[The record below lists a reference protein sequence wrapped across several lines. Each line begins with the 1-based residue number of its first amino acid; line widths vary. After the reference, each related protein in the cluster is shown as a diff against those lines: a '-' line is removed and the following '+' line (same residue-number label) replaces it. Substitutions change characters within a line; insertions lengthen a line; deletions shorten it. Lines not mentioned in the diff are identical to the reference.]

1 MQQPKR
7 LPSSKLLQ
15 DELKKRS
22 QRKAIELRGDF
33 LQQNAFIEDP
43 SKFILASCSR
53 RAGKTTALAYRFAKT
68 MDKNPNS
75 QCLYLALTRESA
87 KEILWNALIELN
99 LQHKLG
105 WQFRESNLEV
115 KAPNGASLIL
125 YGADQTNFI
134 NRLRG
139 RKYPGIAIDE
149 AQSFGPH
156 LEGLINDV
164 LVPAMV
170 DYEDAWLALT
180 GTPGP
185 VPLGYFYEAAANGK
199 YGYSVH
205 TWTLRENPTLKN
217 VDRFLAELMERQAWD
232 NNHPTYLR
240 EYCGRWVL
248 DVQALWIQYKEAKND
263 YDQLPPAKWT
273 YILGIDLGYKDADAL
288 AVLAWSETDANTY
301 LVEEIITPQ
310 QGITELVEQVNV
322 LIKKYD
328 IVKIVCDQGG
338 LGLKIAEEMR
348 RRHQI
353 PVVGAE
359 KQRKQEAV
367 KFLNDT
373 LNQGRFKA
381 KADSQFAQ
389 DSYLV
394 QIDYDKTTPDRIVV
408 KKNFHSDIIDA
419 VIYAFRESPAFTYQK
434 PIKKPKHGS
443 PEWADEEVSEMERAA
458 EEYFKNLEDAEKGY
472 SSEF

>member
-1 MQQPKR
+1 MSS
-7 LPSSKLLQ
+7 PSHKLLQ
-15 DELKKRS
+15 KELARRNL
-22 QRKAIELRGDF
+22 RKAIELRGDF
-33 LQQNAFIEDP
+33 PEQNAFIEDP

-68 MDKNPNS
+68 MSKNPNS

-99 LQHKLG
+99 QSHNLG
-105 WQFRESNLEV
+105 WTFKESNLEI
-115 KAPNGASLIL
+115 KAPNGAALIL

-170 DYEDAWLALT
+170 DYDDAWLALT

-185 VPLGYFYEAAANGK
+185 VPLGYFYEAASNGK

-205 TWTLRENPTLKN
+205 SWTLRENPTLRN
-217 VDRFLAELMERQAWD
+217 VDRFLADLMERQAWD
-232 NNHPTYLR
+232 ERNPTYLR
-240 EYCGRWVL
+240 EYCGKWVL
-248 DVQALWIQYKEAKND
+248 DVHALWVQYKESKNH
-263 YDQLPPAKWT
+263 YEQLPPAKYT
-273 YILGIDLGYKDADAL
+273 YIMGIDLGYKDADAL
-288 AVLAWSETDANTY
+288 AVLAYSDTDPNTY
-301 LVEEIITPQ
+301 LVEELITPQ
-310 QGITELVEQVNV
+310 QGITELVSQIEMLQR
-322 LIKKYD
+322 KYD
-328 IVKIVCDQGG
+328 IVKMVIDQGG
-338 LGLKIAEEMR
+338 LGLKVAEEIR

-359 KQRKQEAV
+359 KQRKQETV
-367 KFLNDT
+367 GFLNDH
-373 LNQGRFKA
+373 LRQGRFKA

-408 KKNFHSDIIDA
+408 KKNYHSDIIDA
-419 VIYAFRESPAFTYQK
+419 VLYAFKESPAFTYQK
-434 PIKKPKHGS
+434 PVERPKKGTPA
-443 PEWADEEVSEMERAA
+443 WAEEEVSDMERQA
-458 EEYFKNLEDAEKGY
+458 EEYFTALENAEKGFD
-472 SSEF
+472 SDGF

>member
-1 MQQPKR
+1 M
-7 LPSSKLLQ
+7 SKLSDKL
-15 DELKKRS
+15 LKAEISRRNL
-22 QRKAIELRGDF
+22 RKAIELRGDF
-33 LQQNAFIEDP
+33 PQQNAFIEDT

-53 RAGKTTALAYRFAKT
+53 RAGKTTALAYRFART
-68 MDKNPNS
+68 MAANPNS

-87 KEILWNALIELN
+87 KEILWNALIEMN
-99 LQHKLG
+99 HNHSLG
-105 WQFRESNLEV
+105 WNFKESNLEI

-170 DYEDAWLALT
+170 DYDDAWLALT

-185 VPLGYFYEAAANGK
+185 VPLGYFYEAASNGK

-205 TWTLRENPTLKN
+205 SWTLRENPTLRN
-217 VDRFLAELMERQAWD
+217 VDRFLADLMERQAWD
-232 NNHPTYLR
+232 SQNPTYLR

-248 DVQALWIQYKEAKND
+248 DVQALWVQYKEERND
-263 YDQLPPAKWT
+263 YDQLPPAKYT
-273 YILGIDLGYKDADAL
+273 YIMGIDLGYKDADAL
-288 AVLAWSETDANTY
+288 AVLAYSDTDPNTY
-301 LVEEIITPQ
+301 LVEELITPQ
-310 QGITELVEQVNV
+310 QGITELVSQIEMLQ
-322 LIKKYD
+322 KKYD
-328 IVKIVCDQGG
+328 IVKLIVDQGG
-338 LGLKIAEEMR
+338 LGLKVAEEIR

-353 PVVGAE
+353 PVIGAE
-359 KQRKQEAV
+359 KQRKQETV
-367 KFLNDT
+367 KFLNDH
-373 LNQGRFKA
+373 LRQSRFKA

-408 KKNFHSDIIDA
+408 KKNYHSDIIDA
-419 VIYAFRESPAFTYQK
+419 VLYAFKESPAYTYRK
-434 PIKKPKHGS
+434 PIEKPKKGTQ
-443 PEWADEEVSEMERAA
+443 AFYDEEVSDMERQA
-458 EEYFKNLEDAEKGY
+458 EEYFTALENAEKGFD
-472 SSEF
+472 SDGF

>member
-1 MQQPKR
+1 MSR
-7 LPSSKLLQ
+7 PSNSL
-15 DELKKRS
+15 LKKELARRAM
-22 QRKAIELRGDF
+22 RKAIELRGDF
-33 LQQNAFIEDP
+33 PQQNAFIEDK

-68 MDKNPNS
+68 MDKHPNS

-87 KEILWNALIELN
+87 KEILWNALIEMN
-99 LQHKLG
+99 EQHRLG
-105 WQFRESNLEV
+105 WTFKESNLEV
-115 KAPNGASLIL
+115 RAPNGASLIL

-185 VPLGYFYEAAANGK
+185 VPLGYFYEAASNGK

-205 TWTLRENPTLKN
+205 TWTLRENPTLRN
-217 VDRFLAELMERQAWD
+217 VDKFMAELMERQGWD
-232 NNHPTYLR
+232 SQNPTYLR

-248 DVQALWIQYKEAKND
+248 DVQALWIQYKEEKNH
-263 YDQLPPAKWT
+263 YETLPPAKYN

-288 AVLAWSETDANTY
+288 AVLAWSETDPNTY

-310 QGITELVEQVNV
+310 QGITELAQQIEELQ
-322 LIKKYD
+322 KKYD
-328 IVKIVCDQGG
+328 ISKMVIDQGG
-338 LGLKIAEEMR
+338 LGFKAAEELR

-353 PVVGAE
+353 PLIGAE
-359 KQRKQEAV
+359 KQRKQETV
-367 KFLNDT
+367 SFLNDH
-373 LNQGRFKA
+373 LRQGRFKA
-381 KADSQFAQ
+381 KSGSQFAQ

-408 KKNFHSDIIDA
+408 KKNYHSDIIDA
-419 VIYAFRESPAFTYQK
+419 VLYAFKESPAYTYRK
-434 PIKKPKHGS
+434 PVPKPAKGT
-443 PEWADEEVSEMERAA
+443 PAYYEEEVSDMERAA
-458 EEYFKNLEDAEKGY
+458 EAHFKAMEEMERGFDPYDG
-472 SSEF
+472 F